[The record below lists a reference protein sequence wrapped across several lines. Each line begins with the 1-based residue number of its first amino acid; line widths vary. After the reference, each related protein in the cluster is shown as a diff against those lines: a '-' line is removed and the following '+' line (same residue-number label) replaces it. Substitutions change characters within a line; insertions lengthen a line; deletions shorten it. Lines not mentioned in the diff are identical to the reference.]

1 MIKKFNEFN
10 ESISG
15 TELIGSMGP
24 NYGPTNLPHKPNS
37 KYTDIIYSDN
47 FGKAVTYDEYQDL
60 YQQYL
65 KKGGSPI
72 HGFNLT
78 NLESI
83 LLKLN
88 ESLEIDQEEILDC
101 FIDISDLG
109 ARVEFDEDFDGS
121 GTPCLEIELI
131 GGYEQYENYDGYD
144 FIIDMYNISTELMGL
159 SLNSTL
165 NSTSRSY
172 LKNREKLKNKSL
184 KEKINLEKYTELTR
198 NQFSRFE
205 NSFGL
210 IVTDIT
216 FQFSEYGNSPSF
228 PMYRIKFER
237 NKN

>member
-109 ARVEFDEDFDGS
+109 ARVEFDEDFDGA

-159 SLNSTL
+159 SF
-165 NSTSRSY
+165 NSTSFSSR
-172 LKNREKLKNKSL
+172 KMINRMKNKPL
-184 KEKINLEKYTELTR
+184 KEKIGLEKYTELTR

-205 NSFGL
+205 DSFGL
-210 IVTDIT
+210 IVTDIA
-216 FQFSEYGNSPSF
+216 FQWSEHGNYPSC
-228 PMYRIKFER
+228 PMFRIKFER